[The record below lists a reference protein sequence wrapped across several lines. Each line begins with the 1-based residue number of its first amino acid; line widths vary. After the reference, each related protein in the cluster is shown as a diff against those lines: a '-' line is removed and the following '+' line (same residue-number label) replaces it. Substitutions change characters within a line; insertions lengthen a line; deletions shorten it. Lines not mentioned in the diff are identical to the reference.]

1 MLSITAK
8 SLYPGFT
15 DLLYLPSFDLN
26 VPLFMRVVSQAT
38 SFIVPAHTATN
49 SSSGHIMDNP
59 SLMYCGLMVLSG
71 GTLLVGISSSCLYDD
86 SLHPCS
92 LSHGPTFG
100 LRAVVTTTSL
110 GQGTHPC
117 TELSPRTQT
126 PRGSNIDLSLP
137 GLCIV
142 NFLVTTPHNH
152 PRIGKEVP
160 ISFINETPTSHTTR
174 RAKQG

>member
-1 MLSITAK
+1 MVEKKLKFPRRLRDVLSITAK

-15 DLLYLPSFDLN
+15 DLFYLPSFDLN
-26 VPLFMRVVSQAT
+26 VSLFMRVVSQTT
-38 SFIVPAHTATN
+38 SLVAAAHTATN

-59 SLMYCGLMVLSG
+59 SLVYSGLLVLSG
-71 GTLLVGISSSCLYDD
+71 GILLVGISSSYSYDD

-92 LSHGPTFG
+92 LSYGPTFG

-126 PRGSNIDLSLP
+126 PSRLK
-137 GLCIV
+137 
-142 NFLVTTPHNH
+142 F
-152 PRIGKEVP
+152 
-160 ISFINETPTSHTTR
+160 
-174 RAKQG
+174 